1 MSKLAVIRELWIFLK
16 QRKRWWLLPIVI
28 MLLLLGAL
36 ILFTESSAVAPFIY
50 TLF

>member
-1 MSKLAVIRELWIFLK
+1 MGKMGIIKELWEFLRA
-16 QRKRWWLLPIVI
+16 RKRWWLLPIII
-28 MLLLLGAL
+28 MLLLLGLL